1 MSWLTS
7 TDPARAGLPFDRWPS
22 QDRLAWQQAK
32 AKQRGPFRKNGGGVR
47 HAADTLHKSEKG
59 LRRWLGFL
67 HRTGQLD
74 GAAPPHARLTPEHL
88 DAYFAHLV
96 ASGNAD
102 RSIVGRFEELKL
114 AFELMLPGRDFGWLT
129 APNGTPL
136 HHQLAMRTRPRF
148 VPSSAE
154 VLAWAEDLFRDG
166 LTLSDRELRCCQ
178 VRDATLVAILATRA
192 PRLRALS
199 SLRLGVHLDRRGGE
213 WAMDQHADITKT
225 GNAFLLPLS
234 AEVGAMLDRYVGVER
249 AELLR
254 GGTHDAAWIGRRR
267 MPLKRSALA
276 GRIWRLSAKRFG
288 VAFGPHRLRASLA
301 TTSALENPSAP
312 FDASAIL
319 GHSPKVCLASYN
331 RATAVAASRR
341 QDDRLRDLRR
351 ETEAL
356 ARQAYG
362 YNLDDP

>member
-1 MSWLTS
+1 MSWLS
-7 TDPARAGLPFDRWPS
+7 NRDPARAGLPLDRWPQ

-32 AKQRGPFRKNGGGVR
+32 TRQHSPFRKNGGGVR
-47 HAADTLHKSEKG
+47 HAADTLLKSEKG
-59 LRRWLGFL
+59 LQRWLGFL
-67 HRTGQLD
+67 HRAGQLD
-74 GAAPPHARLTPEHL
+74 DGTPPHARLTPERL
-88 DAYFAHLV
+88 DAYFTHLV

-114 AFELMLPGRDFGWLT
+114 AFELMLPGRNFGWLT

-148 VPSSAE
+148 VPSSAV
-154 VLAWAEDLFRDG
+154 VLAWAEDLFREG
-166 LTLSDRELRCCQ
+166 ITLPDRELRCCQ
-178 VRDATLVAILATRA
+178 VRDAVLIAILATRA

-199 SLRLGVHLDRRGGE
+199 SLRLGIHLDRRGGE
-213 WAMDQHADITKT
+213 WAMDQHADITKM
-225 GNAFLLPLS
+225 GNILLLPLS

-254 GGTHDAAWIGRRR
+254 GGTHDAAWIGRRQ
-267 MPLKRSALA
+267 MPLKKFALG
-276 GRIWRLSAKRFG
+276 GRVWRLSAKRFG

-312 FDASAIL
+312 FDASSIL

-341 QDDRLRDLRR
+341 HDDRLRDLRR
-351 ETEAL
+351 ETESL
-356 ARQAYG
+356 ARQSFG